1 MWPARQGG
9 VVAGPERRGIMR
21 FDVGRA
27 RTLDALELLF
37 VGARILAS
45 AGRLPMGHG
54 VRVVTLSRSLEALS
68 PRGADRVAVPLAS
81 CRRVGP
87 AGG

>member
-54 VRVVTLSRSLEALS
+54 VRVVTLSRSLTAGRG
-68 PRGADRVAVPLAS
+68 PRCRAIGRVPAGGS
-81 CRRVGP
+81 CRRVT
-87 AGG
+87 

>member
-54 VRVVTLSRSLEALS
+54 VRVVTLSRSLCLS
-68 PRGADRVAVPLAS
+68 RRGADRVAVPLAA
-81 CRRVGP
+81 CRRVGR